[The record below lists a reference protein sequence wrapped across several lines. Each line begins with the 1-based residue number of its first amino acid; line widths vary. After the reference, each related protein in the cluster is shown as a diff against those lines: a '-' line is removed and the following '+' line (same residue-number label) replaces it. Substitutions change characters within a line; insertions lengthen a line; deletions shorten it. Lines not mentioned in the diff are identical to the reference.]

1 MEKKQQFTQKEKY
14 TGDFKGMEVSFNREW
29 SGYRFS
35 DEECEALLSGAEIM
49 IRPKS
54 KKTGKEYDCYGQLK
68 EQEYN
73 GKTFYGF
80 VPDFETKR
88 VPSQFLGHLFS
99 DKEKK
104 DLEKGK
110 ELLLIDLVSKAGKT
124 FSAKVSFDKK
134 DGLKMT
140 FDNKE

>member
-1 MEKKQQFTQKEKY
+1 MEKKEYTQKEKY
-14 TGDFKGMEVSFNREW
+14 TGEFNGVEVSFNRVW
-29 SGYRFS
+29 SDYRFS
-35 DEECEALLSGAEIM
+35 DEECEALLSGKEIM

-54 KKTGKEYDCYGQLK
+54 KKTGNEYDCYGQLK

-73 GKTFYGF
+73 GKKFYGF

-88 VPSQFLGHLFS
+88 IPTQFLGHLFS
-99 DKEKK
+99 EKEVK

-110 ELLLIDLVSKAGKT
+110 ELVLSDLVSKAGKT
-124 FSAKVSFDKK
+124 FTAKVTFDKK

-140 FDNKE
+140 FDE